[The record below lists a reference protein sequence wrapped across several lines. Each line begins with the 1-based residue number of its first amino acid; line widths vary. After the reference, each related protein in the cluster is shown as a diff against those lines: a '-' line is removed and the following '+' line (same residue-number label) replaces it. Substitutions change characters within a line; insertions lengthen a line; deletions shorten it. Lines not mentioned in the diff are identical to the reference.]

1 MRETEAVLF
10 DLDDTLIDFQ
20 YSRRQGLRAVQ
31 TLLPLLAQVPLEE
44 LELVH
49 DDLLQATYLRTL
61 DGSLTYGAARL
72 ERMRGICRRY
82 QLQPDETAI
91 VDAATAYAREQ
102 ESNAR
107 LIPGVR
113 ELLDILR
120 STVKI
125 GVITNGSTAAQRFKM
140 ERCGIRPGD
149 FDVVAISEEVKAAKP
164 DPAIFGLA
172 LVGLGVTADRV
183 TMVGDSWEKDVL
195 GALGSGM
202 AAVWFNRY
210 ARTCPDPELAVE
222 IRGFDPLGDT
232 LEVLGIQTGK
242 G

>member
-1 MRETEAVLF
+1 MRETDAVLF
-10 DLDDTLIDFQ
+10 DLDDTLIDYQ

-31 TLLPLLAQVPLEE
+31 ELLPALARVALEE

-49 DDLLQATYLRTL
+49 DEQLQVTYLLTL
-61 DGSLTYGAARL
+61 DGSLSYGDARL

-82 QLQPDETAI
+82 YLQPGETAI
-91 VDAATAYAREQ
+91 AKAAAAYAREQ

-107 LIPGVR
+107 LIPGVP
-113 ELLDILR
+113 ELLGTLR
-120 STVKI
+120 RAVKI
-125 GVITNGSTAAQRFKM
+125 GVITNGSAAAQRFKM
-140 ERCGIRPGD
+140 ERCDIRPGD
-149 FDVVAISEEVKAAKP
+149 FDVVAISEEVGVAKP
-164 DPAIFGLA
+164 DPAIFQLA
-172 LVGLGVTADRV
+172 LAGLGVSADRV

-210 ARTCPDPELAVE
+210 ARTCPTPELAAE
-222 IRGFDPLGDT
+222 IRGYEPVGDV
-232 LEVLGIQTGK
+232 LEALGIQAGK